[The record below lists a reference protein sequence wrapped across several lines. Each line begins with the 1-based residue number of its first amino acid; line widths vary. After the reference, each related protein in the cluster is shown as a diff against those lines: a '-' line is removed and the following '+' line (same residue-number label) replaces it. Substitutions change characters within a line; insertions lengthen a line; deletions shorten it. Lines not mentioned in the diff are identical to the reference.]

1 MEQPR
6 VTFDTLKEVRAIEK
20 RILPMDPLLS
30 NLNETIDQL
39 HNVASVF
46 IAVSGPSDDRLNTT
60 RVILQ
65 NLRKEACSYRLQAL
79 YLQKRAQSTAQ
90 SILDSLNLGFQQLA
104 QTQNNNTLLMARSA
118 REDSVAIRAI
128 TLVTSLYL
136 PFSFVAVSIY
146 LLQPFEL

>member
-1 MEQPR
+1 
-6 VTFDTLKEVRAIEK
+6 
-20 RILPMDPLLS
+20 MDPLLS